1 VVNNLNRRD
10 AIAVGGTAMLWPLVG
25 RAQQSTL
32 PVIGFLSGRS
42 LAVSKKIAFLF
53 EQGLNEVGYVESHNV
68 KIEYRWATFDNDRLS
83 VLSGLAAELVGR
95 RVAVMVTSGT
105 PAALAAKR
113 TTTTIPIVFVAGVDP
128 IAAGL
133 AASLSRPGGNITG
146 ISFLANTI
154 AGLKLQLI
162 HEAVPTAIEIGLLV
176 NPTNE
181 FVAESN
187 TLDVQKAADALG
199 LRLHVVK
206 ASRDSDLAPAFSF
219 LVQQQVGALIVVAD
233 DFLNSQVDQLVEFA
247 ARYALPTIY
256 PLRDFADAGGLMSY
270 GATIADAFRQAASYV
285 ARILH
290 GASPGELP
298 VMQSTMVELVINLK
312 TAKALGLTLPLPLLG
327 RADEV
332 IE

>member
-247 ARYALPTIY
+247 ARYALPTIILCGILQT
-256 PLRDFADAGGLMSY
+256 PAGL
-270 GATIADAFRQAASYV
+270 
-285 ARILH
+285 
-290 GASPGELP
+290 
-298 VMQSTMVELVINLK
+298 
-312 TAKALGLTLPLPLLG
+312 
-327 RADEV
+327 
-332 IE
+332 

>member
-1 VVNNLNRRD
+1 MRRRQFIVGLGS
-10 AIAVGGTAMLWPLVG
+10 AAVAWPLVA
-25 RAQQSTL
+25 RAQHRTM

-53 EQGLNEVGYVESHNV
+53 EQGLDEVGYVESRNV
-68 KIEYRWATFDNDRLS
+68 KIEYRWANFDNDRLS

-95 RVAVMVTSGT
+95 RVAVIVTSGT
-105 PAALAAKR
+105 PAVLTAKR

-133 AASLSRPGGNITG
+133 VESLSRPRGNITG

-162 HEAVPTAIEIGLLV
+162 HEAVPTAIVIGLLV

-181 FVAESN
+181 LVAESN
-187 TLDVQKAADALG
+187 KLDAQEAADALG
-199 LRLHVVK
+199 LRLQVVK
-206 ASRDSDLAPAFSF
+206 ASRESDLEPAFSF

-256 PLRDFADAGGLMSY
+256 PLRDFVDAGRFMSY
-270 GATIADAFRQAASYV
+270 GATIADAFRRAASYV

-290 GASPGELP
+290 GASPSELP
-298 VMQSTMVELVINLK
+298 VMQSTKVELVINLK
-312 TAKALGLTLPLPLLG
+312 TAKALGLILPLPLLG